1 MITNTGTNANIGNF
15 IGIAAEAISN
25 AATGTITMVTGINA
39 SQSGLTA
46 GQQYYVQKDGSLST
60 TADSP
65 SLLAGTAISATK
77 LIVKR

>member
-1 MITNTGTNANIGNF
+1 MQVAIIF
-15 IGIAAEAISN
+15 IGIAGEAIPN
-25 AATGTITMVTGINA
+25 AATGTVTIVGGINA

-46 GQQYYVQKDGSLST
+46 GQRYFVQKDGSLST
-60 TADSP
+60 TADTP